1 MLQLGLGT
9 AGMPA
14 VDAILEWL
22 SWLEIAAYVVL
33 YVRMRRQGLD
43 RVYRVFGFY
52 LLFRGARSI
61 ALAVLPWACY
71 RVWGRP
77 YGQFENNVYG
87 WVWILTEPLVWL
99 LQVLVVLE
107 LYSLVLHN
115 FKGIASMGRW
125 VLLAGLGVA
134 ILLSSVT
141 LPSEL
146 SHSAQ
151 QYTMLRGYFVVSR
164 GLDASLVIF
173 LLFITAFLAWFPV
186 PLNRNVVL
194 YSMVYA
200 LYFITDTVAKL
211 ANNLV
216 GAAAWSAVNIAGNCV
231 DLLCLGVWIVF
242 LDRSGEAHKVVVGHA
257 WTARHEE
264 QLMEQLAAINSSL
277 TRTARK

>member
-1 MLQLGLGT
+1 
-9 AGMPA
+9 MPA
-14 VDAILEWL
+14 VNAILECL

-33 YVRMRRQGLD
+33 YVRLRSQGLY
-43 RVYRVFGFY
+43 RVYRVFAVY
-52 LLFRGARSI
+52 LLFRAVRSV

-71 RVWGRP
+71 TVWGRP
-77 YGQFENNVYG
+77 YGQFENKVYG
-87 WVWILTEPLVWL
+87 YLWALTEPVVWF

-107 LYSLVLHN
+107 LYSLVLQN

-125 VLLAGLGVA
+125 VLLASLAVA
-134 ILLSSVT
+134 IVLSSVT

-151 QYTMLRGYFVVSR
+151 HDTILRGYLVVSC

-200 LYFITDTVAKL
+200 LYFITDTLAKL
-211 ANNLV
+211 ASNLV
-216 GAAAWSAVNIAGNCV
+216 GASAWSAVNIAGNCM

-242 LDRSGEAHKVVVGHA
+242 LNRSGEAQKVVVGHA
-257 WTARHEE
+257 WTEEHEE
-264 QLMEQLAAINSSL
+264 ELMGQLEAINSSL
-277 TRTARK
+277 TRSARR